1 MAKGKGKGRVAG
13 GGQHKNHGPK
23 RHMHSWCGALKSEYA
38 KAGVLNKYND
48 FESWQL
54 AMAARGNRKA
64 TEAEF
69 YAFSNLSMEDK
80 KAYFA
85 KVGAGKSK

>member
-1 MAKGKGKGRVAG
+1 MAKGKRVG
-13 GGQHKNHGPK
+13 GGGPRKNHGPK
-23 RHMHSWCGALKSEYA
+23 RHMFRWAGPMKHEFAKS
-38 KAGVLNKYND
+38 GLLSKYYD

-64 TEAEF
+64 DKAEF
-69 YAFSNLSMEDK
+69 DRFVVLPMEQK

-85 KVGAGKSK
+85 NLKK